1 MKLKEGVIFTKV
13 AEETIVVTVGEAA
26 NAFRGMIKLNSTG
39 AFIAENML
47 ENTSKEELVAL
58 LRKEYDVDEETAA
71 ESVESIVEKFQS
83 VGLIRE

>member
-58 LRKEYDVDEETAA
+58 LRKEYDVDEETAV